1 MMKWWQTSIVK
12 ICMKKYC
19 KLQSQRLKSA
29 GIVTTYIQHVQSKPT
44 NLIFLEVVSVDRIQ
58 AAQ

>member
-1 MMKWWQTSIVK
+1 
-12 ICMKKYC
+12 MKKYC

-44 NLIFLEVVSVDRIQ
+44 NLIFLEVVSVDCIQ
-58 AAQ
+58 ATQ